1 MQAPAQSGGRRIHQ
15 DIPWWF
21 RMIRERI
28 ANNRR
33 GPWLMLRMA
42 DRLGLLKAAAW
53 FPLGDA
59 RILIPL
65 DWPSRIHLPN
75 RLATYEPAAIAYLA
89 HEIDSLT
96 GNAVLI
102 DCGADIG
109 VYSRL
114 VMQQTTKLQEVV
126 LFEPNPQSYAI
137 LSRNFEAVGL
147 PVRLFNAGVADFIG
161 HAELLG
167 ADVNPHGGFIRRA
180 ASGIPVA
187 TIDSLELPAGS
198 SVAVKIDVEGEEL
211 AVLQGA
217 ERTISQAR
225 EFVIQLEAA
234 KAVAERTGQ
243 EPIDMLRYL
252 NTLRPCRFTCFE
264 EHTAAQHPVDLDRPF
279 FAQFPQHYQV
289 VDVAARSL

>member
-1 MQAPAQSGGRRIHQ
+1 MQVLAQSSGRRIYH

-21 RMIRERI
+21 RMIRARI

-65 DWPSRIHLPN
+65 DWQSRIHLPD
-75 RLATYEPAAIAYLA
+75 RLATYEPAAIAHFA
-89 HEIDSLT
+89 HEIDSFA
-96 GNAVLI
+96 GNATLI

-114 VMQQTTKLQEVV
+114 VMQQTTKLQEIV

-147 PVRLFNAGVADFIG
+147 PVRLFNTGSPISSAMPSCSAPTSIRMA
-161 HAELLG
+161 HSS
-167 ADVNPHGGFIRRA
+167 GGLRA
-180 ASGIPVA
+180 AFP
-187 TIDSLELPAGS
+187 SLPSTHS
-198 SVAVKIDVEGEEL
+198 SCRRE
-211 AVLQGA
+211 
-217 ERTISQAR
+217 AR
-225 EFVIQLEAA
+225 WQ
-234 KAVAERTGQ
+234 
-243 EPIDMLRYL
+243 
-252 NTLRPCRFTCFE
+252 
-264 EHTAAQHPVDLDRPF
+264 
-279 FAQFPQHYQV
+279 
-289 VDVAARSL
+289 

>member
-1 MQAPAQSGGRRIHQ
+1 MQVLAQSSGRRIYH

-21 RMIRERI
+21 RMIRARI

-65 DWPSRIHLPN
+65 DWPSRIHLPD
-75 RLATYEPAAIAYLA
+75 RLATYEPAAIAHFA
-89 HEIDSLT
+89 HEIDSFA
-96 GNAVLI
+96 GNATLI
-102 DCGADIG
+102 DCGAEIG

-114 VMQQTTKLQEVV
+114 VMQQTTKLQEIV

-147 PVRLFNAGVADFIG
+147 PVRLFNTGVSDFIG

-167 ADVNPHGGFIRRA
+167 ADVNPQGAFIRRA

-187 TIDSLELPAGS
+187 TIELTRVAGGKLGGS
-198 SVAVKIDVEGEEL
+198 E
-211 AVLQGA
+211 
-217 ERTISQAR
+217 
-225 EFVIQLEAA
+225 
-234 KAVAERTGQ
+234 
-243 EPIDMLRYL
+243 
-252 NTLRPCRFTCFE
+252 
-264 EHTAAQHPVDLDRPF
+264 DRRGRRR
-279 FAQFPQHYQV
+279 AGG
-289 VDVAARSL
+289 AARCRAHHQPGA